1 MLFFESPTSPRR
13 LFVMALSKANLQ
25 LQLLLI
31 VKKTIMPILAGLVF
45 YYLSKEIN
53 LEVFLLNPH
62 QYSQLLIKNT
72 VLFTL
77 CFVVIIF
84 SIRTFTKIFGILL
97 ILLSYSMI
105 SFKYT
110 FSFKPLYPL
119 ILAMLCLYSIDI
131 LIFLI
136 RNLLRRINQ
145 SHTPR

>member
-13 LFVMALSKANLQ
+13 LFVMDLSKTNLF
-25 LQLLLI
+25 I
-31 VKKTIMPILAGLVF
+31 TVKKIVMPILAGLVF

-84 SIRTFTKIFGILL
+84 SKRTFTKIFGILL

-119 ILAMLCLYSIDI
+119 ILALLCLYSIDI
-131 LIFLI
+131 LIFMMSF
-136 RNLLRRINQ
+136 LRRKINQ
-145 SHTPR
+145 PHTPR